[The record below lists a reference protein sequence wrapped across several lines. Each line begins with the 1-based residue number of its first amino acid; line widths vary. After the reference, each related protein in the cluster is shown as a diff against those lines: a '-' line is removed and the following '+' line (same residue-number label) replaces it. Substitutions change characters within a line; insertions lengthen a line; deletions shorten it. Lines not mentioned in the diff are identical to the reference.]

1 MARKGVTTESNKA
14 NRALLLQHDL
24 KIQANLSGAETELLY
39 DPQVAGGLLLTL
51 PKDQAPAL
59 LTTLQKNGVEEAACI
74 GEVIAGVMGVR
85 IE

>member
-1 MARKGVTTESNKA
+1 LV
-14 NRALLLQHDL
+14 QHDL

-59 LTTLQKNGVEEAACI
+59 LATLQKNGVKGAACI
-74 GEVIAGVMGVR
+74 GEVVDGSVGLRV
-85 IE
+85 E